1 MHKIRPL
8 IAISTALLFAVASG
22 ALAPG
27 RASGNPPPLSS
38 SAKASSAKSVISGWP
53 DASKKAANDMIS
65 KYGEPAATTPLMLVW
80 NSQGDWR
87 EIIVYRDAVPHN
99 FPKQHND
106 VLEGQIAFKV
116 PADKFDDLAEFDGSL
131 IIERTK
137 GTLAARCDSEPM
149 NYLALN
155 LASEIVNDRM
165 SVDDARDAYAQIA
178 KDYAAGKQHPY
189 TQGFQFDV
197 AGLNETRDPDSAIIG

>member
-8 IAISTALLFAVASG
+8 IAISTVLLFAIASG
-22 ALAPG
+22 ALAPD
-27 RASGNPPPLSS
+27 RAFGNPPPLSS
-38 SAKASSAKSVISGWP
+38 SAKASAKSIISGWP
-53 DASKKAANDMIS
+53 EASRKAANDMMA

-80 NSQGDWR
+80 NNEGDWQ

-131 IIERTK
+131 IIERTS

-155 LASEIVNDRM
+155 LASEIVNDRI
-165 SVDDARDAYAQIA
+165 SVDDARDTYAQIA
-178 KDYAAGKQHPY
+178 KDYAAGKKHPY
-189 TQGFQFDV
+189 TQGFQFDI
-197 AGLNETRDPDSAIIG
+197 AGLDETRDPDSAIIG

>member
-1 MHKIRPL
+1 MRKTRTL
-8 IAISTALLFAVASG
+8 ISVSLMLLFALAVVG
-22 ALAPG
+22 GAPG
-27 RASGNPPPLSS
+27 GAFAQKKETREAK
-38 SAKASSAKSVISGWP
+38 SAKDIVSGWP
-53 DASKKAANDMIS
+53 DASRKAANDMIAR
-65 KYGEPAATTPLMLVW
+65 YGEPAASTPLMIVW
-80 NSQGDWR
+80 NSQGDWQ

-106 VLEGQIAFKV
+106 VLEEQIAYKV

-178 KDYAAGKQHPY
+178 RDYAAGKQHPY
-189 TQGFQFDV
+189 TRGFQFDV